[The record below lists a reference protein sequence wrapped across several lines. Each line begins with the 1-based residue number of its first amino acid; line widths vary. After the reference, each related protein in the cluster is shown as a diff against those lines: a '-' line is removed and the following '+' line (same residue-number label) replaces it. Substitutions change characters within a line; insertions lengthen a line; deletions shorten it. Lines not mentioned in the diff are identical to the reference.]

1 MIQVQYFTFNGFQE
15 NTYVLSDESKQ
26 CIIID
31 PGCGT
36 MNERRMLDEYIKKQ
50 DLTPTRLINTHCHI
64 DHVLGNAYVAEKYK
78 LGLEIHENELKNL
91 KASPGYAS
99 VFGMECEA
107 SPEPSNFLEEGD
119 QLVFG
124 LSSLDII
131 FTPGHSPGSVSF
143 YSAIDH
149 FIVAGD
155 VLFRESIGRADL
167 PGGNLSTLL
176 QSISNKLFTLPS
188 NTIVYSGHGGP
199 TTIEHEMKYNPFFVQ
214 P

>member
-78 LGLEIHENELKNL
+78 LGLEIH
-91 KASPGYAS
+91 
-99 VFGMECEA
+99 
-107 SPEPSNFLEEGD
+107 
-119 QLVFG
+119 
-124 LSSLDII
+124 
-131 FTPGHSPGSVSF
+131 
-143 YSAIDH
+143 
-149 FIVAGD
+149 
-155 VLFRESIGRADL
+155 
-167 PGGNLSTLL
+167 
-176 QSISNKLFTLPS
+176 
-188 NTIVYSGHGGP
+188 
-199 TTIEHEMKYNPFFVQ
+199 
-214 P
+214 